1 MLDHKFL
8 LFNGS
13 LLTSDHRRTKDVTEA
28 IMQPLQ
34 SNTPLKDLSG
44 KGDGQGLGTQT
55 MEAIGRP
62 HFMPA
67 MEELARGAHDF
78 EWASCYG
85 AKRQH

>member
-44 KGDGQGLGTQT
+44 KGDGQGL
-55 MEAIGRP
+55 A
-62 HFMPA
+62 
-67 MEELARGAHDF
+67 L
-78 EWASCYG
+78 
-85 AKRQH
+85 RQWKP